1 MAILRAVH
9 PEGVKGR
16 RGVSDGV
23 YRGVGELERL
33 GLVRCVDGGGGE
45 EGEGM
50 WRVNVRREWV
60 EELCER
66 VGLGVRIGEYEVQ
79 GD

>member
-1 MAILRAVH
+1 
-9 PEGVKGR
+9 
-16 RGVSDGV
+16 
-23 YRGVGELERL
+23 VGELERL
-33 GLVRCVDGGGGE
+33 GLVRCADGGE
-45 EGEGM
+45 EGEST

-66 VGLGVRIGEYEVQ
+66 IGLGVRIGEYEVQ